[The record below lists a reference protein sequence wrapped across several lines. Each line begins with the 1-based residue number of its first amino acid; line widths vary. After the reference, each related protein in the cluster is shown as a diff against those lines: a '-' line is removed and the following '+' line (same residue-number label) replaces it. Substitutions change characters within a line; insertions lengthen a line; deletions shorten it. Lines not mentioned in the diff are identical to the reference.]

1 MNPELKEF
9 REQGY
14 ILKKKLFG
22 ADEVTNIKI
31 QAMHLFKQQFV
42 AVGLAAASETETMSE
57 DDFNLMFFDFFQKHA
72 DLVISTGKH
81 VQHLVS
87 LHRLALDARIT
98 DYIQT
103 LGVEFPNVCTRP
115 VLFFNAKKLAKKQVY
130 WKMSPHQDWRSMQGS
145 LNAMVVWLPLVDV
158 NIELGTLEI
167 VPKSHV
173 MGLNTTGFEDG
184 FGLIADEIVAQH
196 DWIPVEVEAGDAL
209 FFSAFLYHRSGN
221 NSTENGIRWSCH
233 FRYNDMNEP
242 TFVERG
248 YPHPYMYYP
257 DPKELTP
264 NFPKVKL
271 LENYFGK

>member
-1 MNPELKEF
+1 MNPEQQEFKEN
-9 REQGY
+9 GY
-14 ILKKKLFG
+14 ILKKGFFG
-22 ADEVTNIKI
+22 TKEITHIKI
-31 QAMHLFKQQFV
+31 QAMQLFKQQFV
-42 AVGLAAASETETMSE
+42 AVGLLNTAEIDTVTEE
-57 DDFNLMFFDFFQKHA
+57 KFNLIFFDFFQKHPE
-72 DLVISTGKH
+72 LVISTGKH

-98 DYIQT
+98 DYLQI
-103 LGVEFPNVCTRP
+103 LGVGFPNVCTRP

-130 WKMSPHQDWRSMQGS
+130 WKTFPHQDWRSMQGS

-184 FGLIADEIVAQH
+184 FGTISDEIVAQH
-196 DWIPVEVEAGDAL
+196 DWIPVEVETGDAL
-209 FFSAFLYHRSGN
+209 FFSSFLYHRSGN

-242 TFVERG
+242 TFIERG
-248 YPHPYMYYP
+248 YPHPYVYYP

-264 NFPKVKL
+264 DFPNVEV
-271 LENYFGK
+271 LENYFSN